1 MRPIDSEWVR
11 ACGWFVMK
19 VVERPQQAIVEEK
32 QKQNR
37 VAVSY
42 LYKPKNTTTKGDDYE
57 PDEDMEVVSDPGREV
72 PKFEKIEN
80 LQNRGKTV
88 YHSLLL
94 SFIKSR
100 HQTDNLML
108 IGPHG
113 NLASGLIGDARE
125 IYYDANACI
134 QRMSHGMKYIDVV
147 NATAR
152 QNTYQNVLRL
162 LVSLA
167 NTDAFLLVAF
177 IFTWILTV
185 DERFSDR
192 SVIGM
197 KEKIKRDRDQLDYS
211 TTGKTMAVDFAKFN
225 ERFSVDESKRFYYTL
240 GEENTKDLRE
250 WFNDQMMSPEMMMF
264 MFDAYQSDMDK
275 AFPQTLIHKEKDRRG
290 AEELRPRIKQNCN
303 DLYDTLN
310 AIINNND
317 RLNAAIAVLRK
328 NVDEDKDPF
337 VLIYMKD
344 NQSFPFYDRERQVTT
359 LVRGAKEKIKGRI
372 AWRIIDV
379 YRELSS
385 RTELHFNRCLKRY
398 VLSRPS
404 NDAIT
409 MRDMDLLLY
418 EATMPFYHSKHE
430 ALLSIQF
437 RMAYDF
443 LFILREQH
451 RRFGNAKKYIETLN
465 IALRKP
471 TLSLT
476 ENERNLCPIDIPFTT
491 LVVDAFQRFKPEK
504 ESDSP
509 VPRLRV
515 INQLRYLDLDGID
528 ETIRRVLLEERYLYD
543 YACDVLYMKFQ
554 SQLANGILS
563 EFKQIHGLVGPSPLA
578 LSLDNM
584 STVCRNVA
592 PFSIDKSVLETHF
605 RLVSTRGV
613 DKPIDVGP
621 LWTKYIESIN
631 NVLLSG
637 EDKMIQSLIAR
648 VVEKDDI
655 IVSEYERAKLIDILT
670 FVVRR
675 MYQKVS
681 HLAET
686 RITRRD
692 INTEGGKNLCTDSS
706 IIEMIER
713 HPDYFRLSVE
723 GKSCRIPVF
732 AKKTAVHGSLIKAI
746 MPFLSRA
753 KQITGDAIKWFY
765 ELIKVPLLTLE
776 VYPVGFHCDVR
787 YRTMAITSS
796 QTGSVTVGD
805 LKSALDAGGNRY
817 LLLYRKINESGAE
830 SSYPPLLSYEIIND
844 VTDYDKRLLSFI
856 QSALFVIE
864 IDDTLP
870 TVVHDAMP
878 IIENE
883 GVLERDRKTCI
894 VLIETRS
901 LTGVVYR
908 ATILVDRE
916 TTKEDI
922 YQRYDTNTEVCVEYV
937 RFERDPNTSVV
948 LLTMEAI
955 GCSPG
960 RCIYEVS
967 TFQKLSN
974 FHSYYTTELQ
984 PGVVKEMNERRK
996 KEEEDAMVIISEKT
1010 TRKRTNNTPKNKGGT
1025 TQRTVSVADTY
1036 RFNEQQITM
1045 IRILFKAAIEQHEGF
1060 VIKQNP
1066 HPAIEQYVSF
1076 IQGGSIADRR
1086 VIMRNTVQMYIRDIQ
1101 NLTEAQLGVTEK
1113 LRNMIRMLRTTPLD
1127 EYQETYDLFINDI
1140 TNELAPVWTS
1150 LLEIDI
1156 TPCYSRREYIIFKFI
1171 SDNWDA
1177 YTQEV
1182 YKYDPIPDYEPLMMQ
1197 VMYFDTIYDL
1207 VINQPING
1215 KRITEPPG
1223 LKEATSDFDIL
1234 YDEIARDN
1242 GWKK

>member
-1 MRPIDSEWVR
+1 MIQSGLELVV
-11 ACGWFVMK
+11 GWFVMK
-19 VVERPQQAIVEEK
+19 VVERPGQAIVEEK

-42 LYKPKNTTTKGDDYE
+42 LYKPRNTSTKGDDDYEPDEKVVSGGGGDDE

-72 PKFEKIEN
+72 PKFEKIKN

-113 NLASGLIGDARE
+113 NLASGFIGDARE
-125 IYYDANACI
+125 IYYDANAYI

-147 NATAR
+147 NAAAR

-162 LVSLA
+162 LVSLT

-185 DERFSDR
+185 DDRFIDR
-192 SVIGM
+192 TVTNVAD
-197 KEKIKRDRDQLDYS
+197 KIKKDRIQLRYS
-211 TTGKTMAVDFAKFN
+211 TVGKTMAAEF
-225 ERFSVDESKRFYYTL
+225 EHFSVKYSTDESKRFYFQL
-240 GEENTKDLRE
+240 SEENTKDLKE
-250 WFNDQMMSPEMMMF
+250 WFNEQMSPEMMMF

-275 AFPQTLIHKEKDRRG
+275 AFQQTRIHKEKHRRG
-290 AEELRPRIKQNCN
+290 AKELVSRIRQNCS

-344 NQSFPFYDRERQVTT
+344 NQSFPFYDRERQVDT
-359 LVRGAKEKIKGRI
+359 VIRGANEKIKGRI

-491 LVVDAFQRFKPEK
+491 LVVDAFQRIKPEK

-528 ETIRRVLLEERYLYD
+528 ETMHRVLLKERYLYD
-543 YACDVLYMKFQ
+543 YACDVLYVKFQ

-584 STVCRNVA
+584 SIVCRNVA
-592 PFSIDKSVLETHF
+592 PFSIDRSVLETHF
-605 RLVSTRGV
+605 RLVSTMGV
-613 DKPIDVGP
+613 DKPINVGP

-648 VVEKDDI
+648 VVEQDDI

-692 INTEGGKNLCTDSS
+692 INTEGGENLCTDSS

-765 ELIKVPLLTLE
+765 KLIEVPLLTLD
-776 VYPVGFHCDVR
+776 VYPVGFHCDVH

-796 QTGSVTVGD
+796 QSGVMTVGD
-805 LKSALDAGGNRY
+805 LKSALNAGGNRY
-817 LLLYRKINESGAE
+817 LLLYRKINESGTE

-844 VTDYDKRLLSFI
+844 VTDYDTRLLSFI

-870 TVVHDAMP
+870 TVVRHAMP

-916 TTKEDI
+916 TTEEDI
-922 YQRYDTNTEVCVEYV
+922 YREYNTTTDVCVQYM
-937 RFERDPNTSVV
+937 RFERDSNTSMV
-948 LLTMEAI
+948 LLTIESLGYA
-955 GCSPG
+955 PG

-974 FHSYYTTELQ
+974 FHSYYTTEQQ

-996 KEEEDAMVIISEKT
+996 KEDAMVIISEKT
-1010 TRKRTNNTPKNKGGT
+1010 TRKRTVSTSKKKGGT
-1025 TQRTVSVADTY
+1025 TTTSNSVVDPY
-1036 RFNEQQITM
+1036 RFTEEQITV
-1045 IRILFKAAIEQHEGF
+1045 IRILFKMAIEQKDEGRFIRNGSMKERHEMM
-1060 VIKQNP
+1060 VTIVT
-1066 HPAIEQYVSF
+1066 E
-1076 IQGGSIADRR
+1076 
-1086 VIMRNTVQMYIRDIQ
+1086 YISNIL
-1101 NLTEAQLGVTEK
+1101 NLTEIQLGVNPRLIDIAKT
-1113 LRNMIRMLRTTPLD
+1113 LRATPDSERDFFFYVSNDQIERELVPLKKRLLD
-1127 EYQETYDLFINDI
+1127 IY
-1140 TNELAPVWTS
+1140 
-1150 LLEIDI
+1150 I
-1156 TPCYSRREYIIFKFI
+1156 TPCYSSREYIIFNLVNWK
-1171 SDNWDA
+1171 WDA
-1177 YTQEV
+1177 YTQD
-1182 YKYDPIPDYEPLMMQ
+1182 KYGYNPPYPPFIQPAENLEA
-1197 VMYFDTIYDL
+1197 IYTEM
-1207 VINQPING
+1207 INQGTIV
-1215 KRITEPPG
+1215 EPPG
-1223 LKEATSDFDIL
+1223 LQKATTDFKIL
-1234 YDEIARDN
+1234 YDEIVRDN
-1242 GWKK
+1242 GWAK

>member
-1 MRPIDSEWVR
+1 
-11 ACGWFVMK
+11 MK
-19 VVERPQQAIVEEK
+19 VVERPQQAIVE
-32 QKQNR
+32 QKQNG
-37 VAVSY
+37 VALSY
-42 LYKPKNTTTKGDDYE
+42 LYKPKNTSRKGDDDYEPAERVVSGGGGDDE
-57 PDEDMEVVSDPGREV
+57 PDEDMEVVPDLGREV

-125 IYYDANACI
+125 IYYDANAYI

-147 NATAR
+147 NAVAR

-162 LVSLA
+162 LVSLT

-185 DERFSDR
+185 DDRFIDR
-192 SVIGM
+192 TVTGIAD
-197 KEKIKRDRDQLDYS
+197 KIVKDRIQLRYS
-211 TTGKTMAVDFAKFN
+211 IVGKTMAAEF
-225 ERFSVDESKRFYYTL
+225 ERFSGKKSTDESKGFYFL
-240 GEENTKDLRE
+240 LSEEHTKDLRE
-250 WFNDQMMSPEMMMF
+250 WFNEDMMSPEMMMF

-275 AFPQTLIHKEKDRRG
+275 AFKQTLIHREKNRRG
-290 AEELRPRIKQNCN
+290 TKELVSRIKQNCS
-303 DLYDTLN
+303 DLYDTLK
-310 AIINNND
+310 AIINNTD

-344 NQSFPFYDRERQVTT
+344 NQSFPFYDRERQVGA
-359 LVRGAKEKIKGRI
+359 VIKGAKEKIKGRI

-385 RTELHFNRCLKRY
+385 RTELHFNRCLNRY

-451 RRFGNAKKYIETLN
+451 RRFGNAKKYIETLD
-465 IALRKP
+465 IALSKP
-471 TLSLT
+471 IPSLT
-476 ENERNLCPIDIPFTT
+476 ENERNACLIEIPFTT
-491 LVVDAFQRFKPEK
+491 LVVDAFQRIKPVK

-528 ETIRRVLLEERYLYD
+528 ETMRRVLLMERYLFD
-543 YACDVLYMKFQ
+543 YACDVLYVKFQ

-578 LSLDNM
+578 LTLDNM
-584 STVCRNVA
+584 SIVCRNVA
-592 PFSIDKSVLETHF
+592 LFSIDKSVFDAHF

-613 DKPIDVGP
+613 DKPINVGP

-637 EDKMIQSLIAR
+637 EDKMITSLIAR
-648 VVEKDDI
+648 VVEQDDI

-675 MYQKVS
+675 MYQKGT
-681 HLAET
+681 HLTET

-732 AKKTAVHGSLIKAI
+732 AKKTAVYGSLIKAI
-746 MPFLSRA
+746 MSFLSRT
-753 KQITGDAIKWFY
+753 KPITGDAIEWFY
-765 ELIKVPLLTLE
+765 KLIEVPLLTLD
-776 VYPVGFHCDVR
+776 VYHVGFHCDVR
-787 YRTMAITSS
+787 YRAIAITSS
-796 QTGSVTVGD
+796 QSGVMTVGD
-805 LKSALDAGGNRY
+805 LKSALNAGGNRY
-817 LLLYRKINESGAE
+817 LLLYRKINESDAE

-844 VTDYDKRLLSFI
+844 VTDYDKRHLSFI

-870 TVVHDAMP
+870 AVVRYAMP
-878 IIENE
+878 IIENK
-883 GVLERDRKTCI
+883 GVLERDKKTCI

-901 LTGVVYR
+901 LTGVTHRV
-908 ATILVDRE
+908 TILVDRE
-916 TTKEDI
+916 TTKEAI
-922 YQRYDTNTEVCVEYV
+922 YREYNTETDVCVQYV
-937 RFERDPNTSVV
+937 RFERDPNTSMV
-948 LLTMEAI
+948 LLTIEAI
-955 GCSPG
+955 GYEPG

-974 FHSYYTTELQ
+974 FHSYYTTEQQ
-984 PGVVKEMNERRK
+984 PVVVKEMNERRK

-1010 TRKRTNNTPKNKGGT
+1010 KRKRTNSTPKNKRGT
-1025 TQRTVSVADTY
+1025 TRTTVSVADPY
-1036 RFNEQQITM
+1036 RFNEQQITE
-1045 IRILFKAAIEQHEGF
+1045 IRLLFKTAIERDE
-1060 VIKQNP
+1060 N
-1066 HPAIEQYVSF
+1066 F
-1076 IQGGSIADRR
+1076 IRKG
-1086 VIMRNTVQMYIRDIQ
+1086 TMYQRHRMMVMVVTEYISDIS
-1101 NLTEAQLGVTEK
+1101 NLTDTQLGVIPGLIDIANTFKRAPENERGV
-1113 LRNMIRMLRTTPLD
+1113 LLFAINEQIEPLKKR
-1127 EYQETYDLFINDI
+1127 
-1140 TNELAPVWTS
+1140 
-1150 LLEIDI
+1150 LLEYFI
-1156 TPCYSRREYIIFKFI
+1156 TPCYSRKDYIIYQLI
-1171 SDNWDA
+1171 LQYWEA
-1177 YTQEV
+1177 YTQNLAQFGNLP
-1182 YKYDPIPDYEPLMMQ
+1182 DPFDGPVMDLESICKLMMESLGIF
-1197 VMYFDTIYDL
+1197 V
-1207 VINQPING
+1207 
-1215 KRITEPPG
+1215 EPSVYG
-1223 LKEATSDFDIL
+1223 NASTDFDIL
-1234 YDEIARDN
+1234 YEEIVRDN
-1242 GWKK
+1242 GWTK